1 MCLWIHF
8 KLLSTF
14 LPNFDD
20 WIFVNHA
27 SWENGCIIQS
37 AYLTDCYMIKYYKFS
52 HNCLSYCFSFFLFLW
67 VSFLATAF
75 FLLYFSF
82 FNFPILKFSNYTPS
96 SFYLK
101 VLSLVYQPKIFAWKN
116 APLFYFFPWILL
128 FTLNFW
134 SSHHWQI
141 IKKKKKKICVN
152 GNKIQT
158 TSNFVNFTRFCS
170 NFFFFGF

>member
-20 WIFVNHA
+20 WIFVNYA
-27 SWENGCIIQS
+27 SWENSCILQS
-37 AYLTDCYMIKYYKFS
+37 AYVTDFYMIKYYKFS
-52 HNCLSYCFSFFLFLW
+52 HNSLSYCFSFLFLR

-82 FNFPILKFSNYTPS
+82 FNFPILNFSNYTPS

-101 VLSLVYQPKIFAWKN
+101 VLSLVYHPKVLHEKTCLYFI
-116 APLFYFFPWILL
+116 LFFP
-128 FTLNFW
+128 LNFTI
-134 SSHHWQI
+134 H
-141 IKKKKKKICVN
+141 IKLLEF
-152 GNKIQT
+152 
-158 TSNFVNFTRFCS
+158 TSLTDY
-170 NFFFFGF
+170 